1 MNELGPG
8 TSQQT
13 IKQTDRRILFRCIR
27 SIFICNPISIPSPAD
42 TKKVEKYNRCHCLH
56 DNKKRPEHSLDHRV
70 PSSAA
75 PSAASASAAAGG
87 GDASSSMDVDG
98 AVGDPSS
105 GFFPLGFPR
114 GSGTSGQLADSRRPV
129 VSETAPKSATVATQT
144 RVSA

>member
-8 TSQQT
+8 TSHQT

-27 SIFICNPISIPSPAD
+27 SIFDHLQSNL
-42 TKKVEKYNRCHCLH
+42 KVETKSRHTIVAIAYTTIR
-56 DNKKRPEHSLDHRV
+56 KRPEHGLVDHRV
-70 PSSAA
+70 PSAAA
-75 PSAASASAAAGG
+75 PSAASAASAGG

-114 GSGTSGQLADSRRPV
+114 GPGTSGQLADSRRPV

-144 RVSA
+144 RASA